1 MIICVQFNED
11 KPFIH
16 LMIIPGIKG
25 ITHSNL
31 IHRLNLKWVWRYV
44 IIATIPNQKENIL
57 LDEENKDAVIS
68 SPSFKI
74 TLYKTN
80 IQPLFF
86 YNKIYYLIDDMDKKT
101 STLENVN
108 HIVVWIN
115 YNINNQN
122 NEPIVLYMIYKENR
136 KWKSHQKTSGSFEE
150 VEEAI
155 LNQQYFTIF
164 KEATERFYELKE
176 EYFQKI

>member
-11 KPFIH
+11 KPFLH
-16 LMIIPGIKG
+16 MMVLPGITG
-25 ITHSNL
+25 ITHKDL
-31 IHRLNLKWVWRYV
+31 IHRLHLKWVWRYL
-44 IIATIPNQKENIL
+44 IIASLPDQKENIL
-57 LDEENKDAVIS
+57 LDEDNNENIN
-68 SPSFKI
+68 SPSLKI
-74 TLYKTN
+74 TLYKIS

-86 YNKIYYLIDDMDKKT
+86 YNKIYYLMDDMDKKMFEK
-101 STLENVN
+101 ENVD
-108 HIVVWIN
+108 HIVVWVNYIN
-115 YNINNQN
+115 DVN
-122 NEPIVLYMIYKENR
+122 NEPIVLYMIYKENG

-164 KEATERFYELKE
+164 KEAKERFYELKE